1 VVEEQRRRGKGHLHE
16 QERADEDEI
25 HQVRRSGRG
34 RHSCSLRVS
43 GRAAAIEVK
52 RPGEK
57 LDADQIQWRDWWIQ
71 EGNGLLGDGDES
83 PGSAGGCQGMG
94 GCVRYK
100 EFACGLNSQCVPLA
114 AANHFGRFSSWEIK
128 GAKKNNQTTR
138 VNDIG
143 KGEDFDERMEEVAQ
157 SR

>member
-1 VVEEQRRRGKGHLHE
+1 
-16 QERADEDEI
+16 
-25 HQVRRSGRG
+25 
-34 RHSCSLRVS
+34 
-43 GRAAAIEVK
+43 
-52 RPGEK
+52 
-57 LDADQIQWRDWWIQ
+57 
-71 EGNGLLGDGDES
+71 
-83 PGSAGGCQGMG
+83 MG

-114 AANHFGRFSSWEIK
+114 RCNHFGRFSSWEIK